1 VEARSTVDCCRE
13 HVLQISSDGSSQRWR
28 DPERDELEV
37 SAVGSDDDELEVI
50 VERSAGLDVHK
61 DMVAACVRVPDG
73 RGGVAKHVA
82 EFPTFTEDL
91 LALRDWLVGYGV
103 TRVGMEATGVY
114 WKPVFY
120 ALEDAV
126 ECWLLNA
133 RHMHNVPGR
142 KTDMA
147 DADWICRLVRFGLVR
162 KSFVPPPP
170 IRELRNLT
178 RYRRARI
185 EERTRETQR
194 LDKVLQDAGVKLSSV
209 ASDIL
214 GRSGREMLDALVE
227 GSRNPEVLAELARG
241 QLRAKIPQLRSALTG
256 RFGANHAL
264 VVGEILAHLD
274 YIDKSLGRLQA
285 GIDELIAPFADSRD
299 RLMTIPG
306 VNKVIAEAL
315 IAEIGVD
322 MSTFPTAAH
331 LASWAGMCPGQ
342 HESAGKSRH
351 GTARHGDSWLQRH
364 LAVAAM
370 AAARSRDTYLAAQY
384 RRLVGRRGKRRA
396 RKAVG
401 HSILIGC
408 WHILNDGVEWA
419 DLGEDYFDRR
429 HDPER
434 LGRRRLNELRSLG
447 WTLDTHPDG
456 TTTLTPPAAAA

>member
-1 VEARSTVDCCRE
+1 MGDD
-13 HVLQISSDGSSQRWR
+13 SD
-28 DPERDELEV
+28 
-37 SAVGSDDDELEVI
+37 AELEVI

-61 DMVAACVRVPDG
+61 DMVSVCVRVPGDN
-73 RGGVAKHVA
+73 GGVVKHVA
-82 EFPTFTEDL
+82 EFATFTEDL
-91 LALRDWLVGYGV
+91 LGLRDFLVGHGV

-120 ALEDAV
+120 VLEDAV
-126 ECWLLNA
+126 DCWLLNA

-162 KSFVPPPP
+162 KSFVPPPV

-209 ASDIL
+209 ASDVL
-214 GRSGREMLDALVE
+214 GKSGRDMLDNLVG
-227 GSRNPEVLAELARG
+227 GSRDPETLAELARG
-241 QLRAKIPQLRSALTG
+241 KLRKKIPQLRAALTG

-274 YIDKSLGRLQA
+274 YIDESIGRLQA
-285 GIDELIAPFADSRD
+285 GIDELIAPFADARG
-299 RLMTIPG
+299 RLTTIPG
-306 VNKVIAEAL
+306 VNKLIAEAI

-322 MSTFPTAAH
+322 MTAFPTAGH

-364 LAVAAM
+364 LTIAAM
-370 AAARSRDTYLAAQY
+370 AASRTKDTYLAAQY
-384 RRLVGRRGKRRA
+384 RRLASRRGARRA

-408 WHILNDGVEWA
+408 WHILHDNVDWT
-419 DLGEDYFDRR
+419 DLGEDYFQRRSDPDRQ
-429 HDPER
+429 
-434 LGRRRLNELRSLG
+434 GRRKLNELRSLG
-447 WTLDTHPDG
+447 WTLDTNPDG
-456 TTTLTPPAAAA
+456 TTTLTPPATAA